1 MSRNSTRTIEAV
13 GGIKQVIKQFGS
25 ITETIVGGQP
35 GNNGEDLSSSILSNL
50 NLEREYID
58 GRKYEIVYGIFKKY
72 VESDSLAQAYSLLTM
87 DAMKKFNTNLDDL
100 FVEVASGIEFSD
112 LGIALLN
119 NYRPSTS
126 QIAIRKAQTPN
137 SFIGRHI
144 IA

>member
-100 FVEVASGIEFSD
+100 FVEVTSGIEFSD

>member
-58 GRKYEIVYGIFKKY
+58 GRKYEIVYGIFRKY
-72 VESDSLAQAYSLLTM
+72 VYEYA
-87 DAMKKFNTNLDDL
+87 
-100 FVEVASGIEFSD
+100 
-112 LGIALLN
+112 
-119 NYRPSTS
+119 NYQS
-126 QIAIRKAQTPN
+126 IRKKV
-137 SFIGRHI
+137 
-144 IA
+144 

>member
-58 GRKYEIVYGIFKKY
+58 GRKYEIVYGIFRKY

>member
-13 GGIKQVIKQFGS
+13 GGIKQVIRQFGS
-25 ITETIVGGQP
+25 ITESIIGGQP
-35 GNNGEDLSSSILSNL
+35 GNKGEDLSSSILSNL
-50 NLEREYID
+50 NLEREFID
-58 GRKYEIVYGIFKKY
+58 GRKYELVYGIFKKY

-100 FVEVASGIEFSD
+100 FTEVTNGIEFSE

-126 QIAIRKAQTPN
+126 QVAIRKAQTPN

>member
-13 GGIKQVIKQFGS
+13 GGIRQVIRQFGS
-25 ITETIVGGQP
+25 ITENIVGGQP
-35 GNNGEDLSSSILSNL
+35 GNKGEDLSSSILSNL
-50 NLEREYID
+50 NLEREFID
-58 GRKYEIVYGIFKKY
+58 GRKYELVYGIFKKY

-87 DAMKKFNTNLDDL
+87 DAMKKFNTNIEDL
-100 FVEVASGIEFSD
+100 FTEVTNGIEFSD

-126 QIAIRKAQTPN
+126 QVAIRKAQTPN

>member
-13 GGIKQVIKQFGS
+13 GGIKQVIRQFGS
-25 ITETIVGGQP
+25 ITENIVGGQP
-35 GNNGEDLSSSILSNL
+35 GNKGEDLSSSILSNL
-50 NLEREYID
+50 NLEREFID
-58 GRKYEIVYGIFKKY
+58 GRKYELVYGIFRKY

-100 FVEVASGIEFSD
+100 FTEVTNGIEFSD

-126 QIAIRKAQTPN
+126 QVAIRKAQTPN

>member
-13 GGIKQVIKQFGS
+13 GGIKQVIRQFGS
-25 ITETIVGGQP
+25 ITETITGGQP
-35 GNNGEDLSSSILSNL
+35 GNNGDDLSSAILSNL
-50 NLEREYID
+50 NLEREFID
-58 GRKYEIVYGIFKKY
+58 GRKYELVYGIFQKY
-72 VESDSLAQAYSLLTM
+72 VKSDSLAQAYSLLTM
-87 DAMKKFNTNLDDL
+87 DAMKKFNTNVEDL
-100 FVEVASGIEFSD
+100 FTEATDGIEFSD

-126 QIAIRKAQTPN
+126 QVAIRKAQTPN

>member
-13 GGIKQVIKQFGS
+13 GGIKQVIRQFGS

-50 NLEREYID
+50 NLEREFID
-58 GRKYEIVYGIFKKY
+58 GRKYEIVYGIFRKY
-72 VESDSLAQAYSLLTM
+72 VDSDSLAQAYSLLTM
-87 DAMKKFNTNLDDL
+87 DAMKKFDTNIDDL
-100 FVEVASGIEFSD
+100 FVEVTSGIEFSD

-126 QIAIRKAQTPN
+126 QIAIRKAQIPN

>member
-13 GGIKQVIKQFGS
+13 GGIKQVIRQFGS
-25 ITETIVGGQP
+25 ITENIVGGQP
-35 GNNGEDLSSSILSNL
+35 GNKGEDLSSSILSNL
-50 NLEREYID
+50 NLEREFID
-58 GRKYEIVYGIFKKY
+58 GRKYELVYGIFRKY

-87 DAMKKFNTNLDDL
+87 DAMKKFNTNIEDL
-100 FVEVASGIEFSD
+100 FTEVTNGIEFSD

-126 QIAIRKAQTPN
+126 QVAIRKAQTPN

>member
-58 GRKYEIVYGIFKKY
+58 GRKYEIVYGIFRKY

-100 FVEVASGIEFSD
+100 FVEVTSGIEFSD

>member
-58 GRKYEIVYGIFKKY
+58 GRKYEIVYGIFRKY
-72 VESDSLAQAYSLLTM
+72 VQSDSLAQAYSLLTM

-100 FVEVASGIEFSD
+100 FVEVTSGIEFSD

>member
-13 GGIKQVIKQFGS
+13 GGIKQVIRQFGS

-50 NLEREYID
+50 NLEREFID
-58 GRKYEIVYGIFKKY
+58 GRKYEIVYGIFRKY
-72 VESDSLAQAYSLLTM
+72 VDSDSLAQAYSLLTM
-87 DAMKKFNTNLDDL
+87 DAMKKFDTNIDDL
-100 FVEVASGIEFSD
+100 FVEVTSGIEFSD

>member
-72 VESDSLAQAYSLLTM
+72 VQSDSLAQAYSLLTM

-100 FVEVASGIEFSD
+100 FVEVTSGIEFSD

>member
-13 GGIKQVIKQFGS
+13 GGIKQVIRQFGS
-25 ITETIVGGQP
+25 ITESIVGGQP
-35 GNNGEDLSSSILSNL
+35 GNKGEDLSSSILSNL
-50 NLEREYID
+50 NLEREFID
-58 GRKYEIVYGIFKKY
+58 GRKYELVYGIFKKY

-100 FVEVASGIEFSD
+100 FTEVTNGIEFSE

-126 QIAIRKAQTPN
+126 QVAIRKAQTPN

>member
-58 GRKYEIVYGIFKKY
+58 GRKYEIVYGIFRKY

-126 QIAIRKAQTPN
+126 QIGIKVAQNTQPYVQRN
-137 SFIGRHI
+137 I
-144 IA
+144 IV

>member
-13 GGIKQVIKQFGS
+13 GGIKQVIRQFGS
-25 ITETIVGGQP
+25 ITESIVGGQP
-35 GNNGEDLSSSILSNL
+35 GNKGEDLSSSILSNL
-50 NLEREYID
+50 NLEREFID
-58 GRKYEIVYGIFKKY
+58 GRKYELVYGIFRKY

-100 FVEVASGIEFSD
+100 FTEVTNGIEFSE

-126 QIAIRKAQTPN
+126 QVAIRKAQTPN

>member
-35 GNNGEDLSSSILSNL
+35 GNNREDLSSSILSNL

-58 GRKYEIVYGIFKKY
+58 GRKYEIVYGIFRKY

>member
-35 GNNGEDLSSSILSNL
+35 NNNGEDLSSSILSNL

-72 VESDSLAQAYSLLTM
+72 VQSDSLAQAYSLLTM

-100 FVEVASGIEFSD
+100 FVEVTSGIEFSD

>member
-13 GGIKQVIKQFGS
+13 GGIKQVIRQFGS
-25 ITETIVGGQP
+25 ITESIVGGQP
-35 GNNGEDLSSSILSNL
+35 GNKGEDLSSSILSNL
-50 NLEREYID
+50 NLEREFID
-58 GRKYEIVYGIFKKY
+58 GRKYELVYGIFKKY

-87 DAMKKFNTNLDDL
+87 EAMKKFNTNLDDL
-100 FVEVASGIEFSD
+100 FTEVTNGIEFSE

-126 QIAIRKAQTPN
+126 QVAIRKAQTPN

>member
-13 GGIKQVIKQFGS
+13 GGIKQVIRQFGS
-25 ITETIVGGQP
+25 ITENIVGGQP
-35 GNNGEDLSSSILSNL
+35 GNKGEDLSSSILSNL
-50 NLEREYID
+50 NLEREFID
-58 GRKYEIVYGIFKKY
+58 GRKYELVYGIFKKY
-72 VESDSLAQAYSLLTM
+72 VESESLAQAYSLLTM

-100 FVEVASGIEFSD
+100 FTEVTNGIEFSD

-126 QIAIRKAQTPN
+126 QVAIRKAQTPN

>member
-1 MSRNSTRTIEAV
+1 
-13 GGIKQVIKQFGS
+13 
-25 ITETIVGGQP
+25 
-35 GNNGEDLSSSILSNL
+35 
-50 NLEREYID
+50 
-58 GRKYEIVYGIFKKY
+58 
-72 VESDSLAQAYSLLTM
+72 M

>member
-13 GGIKQVIKQFGS
+13 GGIKQVIRQFGS
-25 ITETIVGGQP
+25 ITENIVGGQP
-35 GNNGEDLSSSILSNL
+35 GNKGEDLSSSILSNL
-50 NLEREYID
+50 NLEREFID
-58 GRKYEIVYGIFKKY
+58 GRKYELVYGIFRKY

-100 FVEVASGIEFSD
+100 FTEVTNGIEFSD